1 MIMMIE
7 PLMDELPTE
16 EDAFEILFE
25 VVARMYYSRI
35 LSKQDFHDVRR
46 EVKKLKLIFQ
56 KIDEHGYYDLEY
68 D

>member
-1 MIMMIE
+1 MITNSQ

-35 LSKQDFHDVRR
+35 LSKQDFYDVRR

>member
-1 MIMMIE
+1 
-7 PLMDELPTE
+7 MDELPTE

-46 EVKKLKLIFQ
+46 EVKKLKQIFQ

>member
-1 MIMMIE
+1 
-7 PLMDELPTE
+7 MDELPTGD
-16 EDAFEILFE
+16 DAFEILFE

-56 KIDEHGYYDLEY
+56 KIHEHGYYDLEY

>member
-1 MIMMIE
+1 
-7 PLMDELPTE
+7 MDEPTPTQ

-25 VVARMYYSRI
+25 VVARMYYCRI

-46 EVKKLKLIFQ
+46 EVRKLKLIFQ
-56 KIDEHGYYDLEY
+56 KIEEHGYYDLEY